1 MLTDDVCYM
10 TYAAGG
16 AGGDMLR
23 GMLEKSLADTR
34 LKQASG
40 HTVHWLGQKVSIYIY
55 IYIYIEREREREE
68 ESERAREG
76 VYIYREREREREG

>member
-1 MLTDDVCYM
+1 MLTYDVCYM
-10 TYAAGG
+10 AYAAGG

-40 HTVHWLGQKVSIYIY
+40 HTVQWLGHKVRIYI
-55 IYIYIEREREREE
+55 IYICI
-68 ESERAREG
+68 
-76 VYIYREREREREG
+76 YIYRERERERERESMYI

>member
-1 MLTDDVCYM
+1 MA
-10 TYAAGG
+10 YAAGG

-55 IYIYIEREREREE
+55 IYIYI
-68 ESERAREG
+68 
-76 VYIYREREREREG
+76 